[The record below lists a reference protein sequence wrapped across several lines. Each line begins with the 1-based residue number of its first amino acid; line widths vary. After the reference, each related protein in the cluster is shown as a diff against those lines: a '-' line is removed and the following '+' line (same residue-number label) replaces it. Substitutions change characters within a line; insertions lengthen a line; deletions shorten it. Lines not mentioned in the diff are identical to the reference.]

1 MDERNFT
8 KGNSVPVSNGRP
20 LLEVKSLVKHF
31 PQKAGFLSRRSGIV
45 RAVDGVNFTLDSGET
60 LGLVGESGC
69 GKTTTGRIIL
79 SLLRPT
85 SGEVIF
91 QGRNVHSLRKEELR
105 RLRKEMQII
114 FQDPYASLNPR
125 MTVGQILGEALS
137 IHHRLAGKAA
147 KERMKE
153 LLEAVG
159 MSGEHIPR
167 FPHEFSGGQ
176 RQRIGVARALAVQP
190 KLIIC
195 DEPVSALDVSVQ
207 AQVLNLLQDLKRQF
221 QLTYLFIAHDLA
233 VVRHISDRIAVMYVG
248 KIVEM
253 ADKDR
258 IYEDALHP
266 YTRALLQAIP
276 IPDPHLRR
284 DYQQLEGELP
294 SPLNLPPGCRF
305 NTRCDRVMEVCRKEE
320 PPFLELGRG
329 HFAACHLYPAGGR
342 KNLKS

>member
-1 MDERNFT
+1 MNEKNFAE
-8 KGNSVPVSNGRP
+8 GNPVPVRNGHP
-20 LLEVKSLVKHF
+20 LLEVKNLVKHF

-45 RAVDGVNFTLDSGET
+45 RAVDGVSFSLDAGET

-69 GKTTTGRIIL
+69 GKTTTGRLIL

-85 SGEVIF
+85 SGEVVF
-91 QGRNVHSLRKEELR
+91 QDRNVHSLGQEELR

-114 FQDPYASLNPR
+114 FQDPYGSLNPR
-125 MTVGQILGEALS
+125 MTVGRILAEALA
-137 IHHRLAGKAA
+137 IHQHLRGNAA
-147 KERMKE
+147 RERMKE

-253 ADKDR
+253 ADRDT
-258 IYEDALHP
+258 IYENPLHP

-284 DYQQLEGELP
+284 EYKELEGELP

-305 NTRCDRVMEVCRKEE
+305 HTRCDQAMDICRIKEPAFVE
-320 PPFLELGRG
+320 AGKG
-329 HFAACHLYPAGGR
+329 HQVACHLNPG
-342 KNLKS
+342 SWS

>member
-1 MDERNFT
+1 MNEKNFAEGNFVPLRN
-8 KGNSVPVSNGRP
+8 GHS
-20 LLEVKSLVKHF
+20 LLEVKNLVKHF

-45 RAVDGVNFTLDSGET
+45 RAVDGVSFNLDSGET

-69 GKTTTGRIIL
+69 GKTTTGRIVL

-91 QGRNVHSLRKEELR
+91 QGRNVHSLKKDQLR

-114 FQDPYASLNPR
+114 FQDPYGSLNPR
-125 MTVGQILGEALS
+125 MTVGQILGEALG
-137 IHHRLAGKAA
+137 IHHNLRGKTARD
-147 KERMKE
+147 RMKE

-176 RQRIGVARALAVQP
+176 RQRVGVARALAVQP

-253 ADKDR
+253 ADRDT
-258 IYEDALHP
+258 IYENPLHP

-284 DYQQLEGELP
+284 EYKELEGELP

-305 NTRCDRVMEVCRKEE
+305 HTRCDQAMDICRIKEPAFVE
-320 PPFLELGRG
+320 AGKG
-329 HFAACHLYPAGGR
+329 HQVACHLNPG
-342 KNLKS
+342 SWS

>member
-1 MDERNFT
+1 MSSSMSTEAGER
-8 KGNSVPVSNGRP
+8 PP
-20 LLEVKSLVKHF
+20 LLEVNNLVKHF

-45 RAVDGVNFTLDSGET
+45 RAVDGVSFTLDSGET

-91 QGRNVHSLRKEELR
+91 QGRNVHSLEKEELR
-105 RLRKEMQII
+105 RLRKEMQVI

-125 MTVGQILGEALS
+125 MTIGQILGEALS
-137 IHHRLAGKAA
+137 IHHHLRGKDARD
-147 KERMKE
+147 RMKE

-159 MSGEHIPR
+159 MSAEHIPR

-176 RQRIGVARALAVQP
+176 RQRIGVARALAVEP

-207 AQVLNLLQDLKRQF
+207 AQVLNLLQDLRREF

-248 KIVEM
+248 KIVEL
-253 ADKDR
+253 ADRDT
-258 IYEDALHP
+258 IYEGALHP

-284 DYQQLEGELP
+284 EYKELEGELP

-305 NTRCDRVMEVCRKEE
+305 HTRCDQVMDICRWKEPVFVDIGNKHRV
-320 PPFLELGRG
+320 
-329 HFAACHLYPAGGR
+329 ACHLYSG
-342 KNLKS
+342 L

>member
-1 MDERNFT
+1 VSSSMPTEAGER
-8 KGNSVPVSNGRP
+8 PP
-20 LLEVKSLVKHF
+20 LLEVKNLVKHF

-45 RAVDGVNFTLDSGET
+45 RAVDGVSFTLDSGET

-69 GKTTTGRIIL
+69 GKTTTGRIVL

-91 QGRNVHSLRKEELR
+91 QGRNVHTLQKEELR

-125 MTVGQILGEALS
+125 MTVGQILGEALG
-137 IHHRLAGKAA
+137 IHHHLRGKAA
-147 KERMKE
+147 RDRMKE

-176 RQRIGVARALAVQP
+176 RQRIGVARALAVEP

-258 IYEDALHP
+258 IYEGALHP

-284 DYQQLEGELP
+284 EYKELEGELP

-305 NTRCDRVMEVCRKEE
+305 HTRCDQAMGICGNKAPAFVEAGK
-320 PPFLELGRG
+320 G
-329 HFAACHLYPAGGR
+329 HQVACHLNPG
-342 KNLKS
+342 SWS

>member
-1 MDERNFT
+1 
-8 KGNSVPVSNGRP
+8 
-20 LLEVKSLVKHF
+20 
-31 PQKAGFLSRRSGIV
+31 
-45 RAVDGVNFTLDSGET
+45 
-60 LGLVGESGC
+60 
-69 GKTTTGRIIL
+69 
-79 SLLRPT
+79 
-85 SGEVIF
+85 
-91 QGRNVHSLRKEELR
+91 
-105 RLRKEMQII
+105 MQII

-147 KERMKE
+147 QGRMKE

-159 MSGEHIPR
+159 MSAEHIPR

-190 KLIIC
+190 RLIIC

-253 ADKDR
+253 ADKDT
-258 IYEDALHP
+258 IYEGALHP

-276 IPDPHLRR
+276 IPNPHLRR
-284 DYQQLEGELP
+284 EYHELKGELP

-305 NTRCDRVMEVCRKEE
+305 HTRCEAAMKICGEKEPGLMNMGNGHRV
-320 PPFLELGRG
+320 
-329 HFAACHLYPAGGR
+329 ACHLYPDESAEGGR
-342 KNLKS
+342 D